1 MGITIE
7 AFVPLIE
14 AASAAPILEW
24 RNSTREVLSGTENSA
39 RPRLLVEKERLRVFE
54 EEESLQERMVP
65 FCVLPTQK
73 LEAPETG
80 WPSCE
85 TTAQRRAYEPDA
97 SLAAGVRVYVEPSAF
112 LENLTLSE
120 TPEELRSCILEDD
133 EIETGSLKDT
143 ETVAG
148 GVDRTEF

>member
-1 MGITIE
+1 M
-7 AFVPLIE
+7 E
-14 AASAAPILEW
+14 AARAAPILDW
-24 RNSTREVLSGTENSA
+24 RNSTREVLSGTENST

-54 EEESLQERMVP
+54 EEDSLQERTVP
-65 FCVLPTQK
+65 FCVFPTQK

-85 TTAQRRAYEPDA
+85 ITAQRRAYEPDA
-97 SLAAGVRVYVEPSAF
+97 SLEEGVRVYLEPSAF

-133 EIETGSLKDT
+133 ETETGSLKDT
-143 ETVAG
+143 ETEG
-148 GVDRTEF
+148 GGEDRTEF